1 MMLQLHAEQEVGTK
15 SNQYDRPLC
24 STPMMNENIFVFV
37 AARSA
42 STSCLSRLS
51 SVCFAVFVNR
61 LMGQQRSQVTNQCFN
76 CTSQQLKRSSIIE
89 ANNLRMKIIQSRD
102 AMTVNNQWPVFCIDE
117 CACRRI
123 VVGEF
128 FRPVS
133 FDEALLLWDGAMLG
147 RSALHHISLSAR
159 QSQAATRAIF
169 SG

>member
-1 MMLQLHAEQEVGTK
+1 MLQLHAEHEIGTK

-42 STSCLSRLS
+42 STSCLSRF

-89 ANNLRMKIIQSRD
+89 ANAYNHFQH
-102 AMTVNNQWPVFCIDE
+102 
-117 CACRRI
+117 
-123 VVGEF
+123 
-128 FRPVS
+128 
-133 FDEALLLWDGAMLG
+133 EALRNPSCIMNMQISRRTRRHFKTLIENMIAHVLQRLG
-147 RSALHHISLSAR
+147 TTHLR
-159 QSQAATRAIF
+159 
-169 SG
+169 